1 MTENYAAQIVMACWD
16 ILLESSGFILFG
28 FFMAGLL
35 KAFVPGDLVARHLGK
50 GKFSNIL
57 KASAFGAPIPLCSCG
72 VLPAAAGL
80 KEQGA
85 SKGATSSFLIS
96 TPETGVDSI
105 AVTWALLDPFMT
117 VIRPLSALVTAITTG
132 VLVNIFDRAETKEKK
147 PEVMGAAPG
156 MFTMAPAAPSP
167 ATSGCASGCGCDEPG
182 GTSQTFSEKLIFGM
196 KFAFGDLLKD
206 IGKWFVLGVLLAGA
220 ITTFLPKEIITA
232 YLGDGFLSM
241 VVVLVIAMPLYVC
254 ATASTPIAAALA
266 LKGLSP
272 GAALVFLLAGPA
284 TNAASLTVVTK
295 ILGKKATGIYLGSI
309 VVCSLVLGMI
319 TNKIYGMTGL
329 DITTWVNTANHGEH
343 GIFAVVAAVVLVGLI
358 LFHSI
363 EKKQV
368 RDVACSCK

>member
-1 MTENYAAQIVMACWD
+1 MENYGVQILLACWD

-28 FFMAGLL
+28 FFVAGLL

-50 GKFSNIL
+50 NKFSNIL
-57 KASAFGAPIPLCSCG
+57 KASAFGVPIPLCSCG

-80 KEQGA
+80 REQGA

-117 VIRPLSALVTAITTG
+117 VIRPVAALFTAITTG
-132 VLVNIFDRAETKEKK
+132 VLVNIFDRDKKEIVK
-147 PEVMGAAPG
+147 PETGSPQMG
-156 MFTMAPAAPSP
+156 MFTMAPDAPKED
-167 ATSGCASGCGCDEPG
+167 ASCGCGC
-182 GTSQTFSEKLIFGM
+182 GTETKEKQTFVDKLIFGL
-196 KFAFGDLLKD
+196 KFAYGELFKD
-206 IGKWFVLGVLLAGA
+206 IAKWFVIGILLAGA
-220 ITTFLPKEIITA
+220 ITTFLPQEIITS
-232 YLGDGFLSM
+232 YLGDGILSM
-241 VVVLVIAMPLYVC
+241 IVVLAIAIPLYVC

-284 TNAASLTVVTK
+284 TNAASLTVVSK

-309 VVCSLVLGMI
+309 IFCSLILGLI

-329 DITTWVNTANHGEH
+329 DITTWVNADTHGEH
-343 GIFAVVAAVVLVGLI
+343 GIMSVIFAVVMICLI
-358 LFHSI
+358 LFNSF
-363 EKKQV
+363 ERKK
-368 RDVACSCK
+368 SHG